1 MKKIFFCV
9 VAAAFINVSA
19 QAQISLPKIDGK
31 TAASTLANFIK
42 PPAIGDV
49 TQTTGNIVSDLT
61 GKLAL
66 SAVQKPALTS
76 AISSFLQKK
85 NSILSLANTN
95 PAQYL
100 SKFNPLQS
108 DLFSKVKGIVGA
120 AKFASLLKL
129 KPAGTGAGNVL
140 SNLFF

>member
-1 MKKIFFCV
+1 MKKIFFSII
-9 VAAAFINVSA
+9 AAACISIHAN
-19 QAQISLPKIDGK
+19 AQIALPKIDTK
-31 TAASTLANFIK
+31 AATSALANFVK

-49 TQTTGNIVSDLT
+49 TKTAGSIVSDLT
-61 GKLAL
+61 TKLAL

-76 AISSFLQKK
+76 AISGFLQKK